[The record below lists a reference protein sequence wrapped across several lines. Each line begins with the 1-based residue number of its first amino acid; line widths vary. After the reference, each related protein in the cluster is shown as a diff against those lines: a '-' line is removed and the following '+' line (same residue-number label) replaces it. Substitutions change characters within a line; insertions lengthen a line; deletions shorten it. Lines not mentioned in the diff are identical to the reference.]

1 MMTLE
6 QIEQIA
12 AFDGKGA
19 RVLSLC
25 LAIEPAGLVRCA
37 YRVVFEDLVKELEAG
52 LEEAARADFG
62 REVGKVREW
71 LEGQPP
77 WGRGLAVFSC
87 IPGGL
92 WRAEAF
98 AVPIAS
104 HVTFDP
110 SPDVAPLLELLDEY
124 ERYAVAV
131 VDKEKAR
138 LLTVFAGEVEDSE
151 LFRDFVFGK
160 TDQGGL
166 SQPDYQRHHE
176 THVHWHL
183 EKVVRRLAD
192 LHRRRRFDRLIL
204 AGPSE
209 ATAELRRLLPATLER
224 RAEERLLDEIIDLA
238 GPAGRPT
245 LGLEPTLA
253 ALWSASVRTLAIS
266 ADLRVTGSECPNC
279 DRLDRGRVVHC
290 PTCGKA
296 MRPVH
301 DLAHRAMARAA
312 TQSARVDVL
321 RGAAGHRLMDLGGG
335 LAALLRYTSPVALQA
350 ASRGAHPQPVE
361 GGGPP

>member
-1 MMTLE
+1 
-6 QIEQIA
+6 
-12 AFDGKGA
+12 
-19 RVLSLC
+19 
-25 LAIEPAGLVRCA
+25 
-37 YRVVFEDLVKELEAG
+37 
-52 LEEAARADFG
+52 
-62 REVGKVREW
+62 
-71 LEGQPP
+71 
-77 WGRGLAVFSC
+77 
-87 IPGGL
+87 
-92 WRAEAF
+92 
-98 AVPIAS
+98 
-104 HVTFDP
+104 VTFDP
-110 SPDVAPLLELLDEY
+110 NPDVAPLLELLDEY

-224 RAEERLLDEIIDLA
+224 RVVAMIGTELFASDHEILARTLDIERLVERRAEERLLDEIIDLA

-253 ALWSASVRTLAIS
+253 ALWSASVRTLAVS

>member
-1 MMTLE
+1 LH
-6 QIEQIA
+6 
-12 AFDGKGA
+12 
-19 RVLSLC
+19 
-25 LAIEPAGLVRCA
+25 
-37 YRVVFEDLVKELEAG
+37 
-52 LEEAARADFG
+52 
-62 REVGKVREW
+62 
-71 LEGQPP
+71 
-77 WGRGLAVFSC
+77 
-87 IPGGL
+87 PGGL

-110 SPDVAPLLELLDEY
+110 NPDVAPLLELLDEY

-224 RAEERLLDEIIDLA
+224 RVVAMIGTELFASDHEILARTLDIERLVERRAEERLLDEIIDLA

-253 ALWSASVRTLAIS
+253 ALWSASVRTLAVS
-266 ADLRVTGSECPNC
+266 ADLRVTGSECPTVI
-279 DRLDRGRVVHC
+279 DSIGGESSTVQ
-290 PTCGKA
+290 PA
-296 MRPVH
+296 
-301 DLAHRAMARAA
+301 ARRCAPC
-312 TQSARVDVL
+312 TTSLIARWRVL
-321 RGAAGHRLMDLGGG
+321 RRSRREWTSFAGRPGI
-335 LAALLRYTSPVALQA
+335 A
-350 ASRGAHPQPVE
+350 
-361 GGGPP
+361 